1 MDERQVD
8 YALETLSSLE
18 VIAPNQRICTRQ
30 GKIERDTLPWI
41 IQCATRFFTG
51 ESYEKNMDDVS
62 NRIKDI
68 FKLINIG
75 IDMEDKTCQELAMN
89 GRQPFSNNINFMRLQ
104 NTNRK
109 NLKRLCT
116 AMNDA
121 RRGMIEMGETY
132 RKLNNDI
139 AAKGWPRLNQYTVD
153 RLAEIEQAWHLLQKK
168 FPDFSDKEPLFKKEN
183 DIQFNEMEL
192 YQQVHSQQPIETT
205 TFKTPVL
212 YINEKEKSETS
223 LPLSFE
229 KESNMLAK
237 FLNWSKSGQDIS
249 PSPPFP
255 SLQNQRRNTDDSVPP
270 LE

>member
-30 GKIERDTLPWI
+30 GKIERDTAPWI
-41 IQCATRFFTG
+41 IQCATRFLTG

-62 NRIKDI
+62 NRIKEI

-75 IDMEDKTCQELAMN
+75 IDMEDKTCQELATN
-89 GRQPFSNNINFMRLQ
+89 GKQPFSNNLNFMRLQ
-104 NTNRK
+104 TTNRK

-121 RRGMIEMGETY
+121 RKGMIEIGETY

-139 AAKGWPRLNQYTVD
+139 AAKGWPRLNQYTID
-153 RLAEIEQAWHLLQKK
+153 RLTELEQVWILLQKK
-168 FPDFSDKEPLFKKEN
+168 FPEFADKEPLYKKEN
-183 DIQFNEMEL
+183 DIQFPTVEKIENEQSTHEMSFL
-192 YQQVHSQQPIETT
+192 
-205 TFKTPVL
+205 KTPAL
-212 YINEKEKSETS
+212 YIQEKEKSEKSEPS
-223 LPLSFE
+223 LPFSFE
-229 KESNMLAK
+229 KESNVLAR
-237 FLNWSKSGQDIS
+237 FLNFSTSKTDIS
-249 PSPPFP
+249 PTFP
-255 SLQNQRRNTDDSVPP
+255 SQRRNTDDSVPP